1 MRTPFRITST
11 TLDVLEA
18 FLASSEELHGFAV
31 AKAVSKPTG
40 SVYPILSRFEEA
52 GWLSSRWEDE
62 NPQEGRPRRRFY
74 ELTPNGT
81 EEAKRIVIERRGG
94 LPSAKPAD
102 QRPQTRPSL
111 GFMVRWGM
119 AR

>member
-1 MRTPFRITST
+1 MSAPFRITST

-31 AKAVSKPTG
+31 AKAAGKPTG
-40 SVYPILSRFEEA
+40 SVYPILARLEQA
-52 GWLSSRWEDE
+52 GWLGSRWEDE

-74 ELTPNGT
+74 ELTPNGAA
-81 EEAKRIVIERRGG
+81 EAERIVIERRGS
-94 LPSAKPAD
+94 LPKATSVT
-102 QRPQTRPSL
+102 QRPQPWPSL
-111 GFMVRWGM
+111 GFLVRWGM